1 MPNRGVKGRIIDE
14 NGAGLKDLTARAIDF
29 DPFFHEDD
37 VLKTGKTD
45 ADGNFELTYS
55 TEDFT
60 FWDPHRNPDIV
71 VQVFG
76 PRYEDPKLFGTRLL
90 HETKEAADV
99 EVLFLR
105 DEMANLAW

>member
-14 NGAGLKDLTARAIDF
+14 NGAGLKALTVRAVDF

-45 ADGNFELTYS
+45 ADGKFELTYS

-60 FWDPHRNPDIV
+60 FWDPHRIPTSWSKSSGRATKIPSSSAP
-71 VQVFG
+71 G
-76 PRYEDPKLFGTRLL
+76 CCTRQKKRR
-90 HETKEAADV
+90 T
-99 EVLFLR
+99 
-105 DEMANLAW
+105 